1 VGLTLKEYRS
11 KYPQYDEID
20 DEKLAR
26 GLHKK
31 YYPDIDW
38 DEFSSSIEY
47 VTAPVEPTEPTPQE
61 QQDTAAK
68 SMVKA
73 VSTRAH
79 GILGS
84 GVFPRS
90 EEEAIE
96 QEMAVRK
103 RVVDLDIYPAE
114 RYKFS
119 KEDFDRLSGDRI
131 QKAILARQA
140 EPAEQGPAGPGNI
153 ANVLGER
160 TGFEATPPDELTTPK
175 RTERKISEDA
185 GWWKFTKEATKSI
198 PPLVS
203 TGIEGISRMHDRLDA
218 QNLSMGMV
226 FLDRIASDYE
236 NVELGEDAEALI
248 DEAAEMI
255 GQHPSSRLADH
266 VPYAEDLDRHQVCF
280 LELGSSYNASRNH
293 YTCWHDSAK
302 GRAARIGLFP
312 LAGWGGAHLGP
323 ISCRNKGCKANQG
336 TGLVRPASSQCFCT
350 KEVTDDRGSRDA

>member
-1 VGLTLKEYRS
+1 MGLTLKEYRS

-248 DEAAEMI
+248 DEAAAKHDMT
-255 GQHPSSRLADH
+255 ADE
-266 VPYAEDLDRHQVCF
+266 YAKYAATAVDVAFD
-280 LELGSSYNASRNH
+280 LEL
-293 YTCWHDSAK
+293 DSLEEYSEIIERVQLFKPKSADDTFL
-302 GRAARIGLFP
+302 GHIAA
-312 LAGWGGAHLGP
+312 LA
-323 ISCRNKGCKANQG
+323 IENIQN
-336 TGLVRPASSQCFCT
+336 V
-350 KEVTDDRGSRDA
+350 